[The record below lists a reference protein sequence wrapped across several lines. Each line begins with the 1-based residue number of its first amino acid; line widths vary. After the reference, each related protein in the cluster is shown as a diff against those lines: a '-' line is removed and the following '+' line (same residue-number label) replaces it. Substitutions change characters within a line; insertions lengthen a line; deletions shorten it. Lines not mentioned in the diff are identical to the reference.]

1 MEPINSDR
9 RPTVRGAG
17 VPVLPSEVVRTLYQ
31 PQPRD
36 WGGDRDS
43 ECDRISSELNKI
55 MNLDIAVPFSSPV
68 DLKLHPSYASVVEY
82 PMDLSTIKARLDNR
96 FYRRVKAVEF
106 DANYIYTNAYK
117 FYQAKSDIVRSAL
130 IIKDLCLAIIRNRN
144 AANAIAVETDE
155 NASGAGSKRNK
166 TTQNI
171 RSISHYSQHT
181 ESKVNCY
188 KSTFLKLFSSV
199 NYFRKGKLSLGWLQR
214 WVSAGRNT
222 VKICWRF

>member
-1 MEPINSDR
+1 
-9 RPTVRGAG
+9 
-17 VPVLPSEVVRTLYQ
+17 
-31 PQPRD
+31 
-36 WGGDRDS
+36 
-43 ECDRISSELNKI
+43 

-106 DANYIYTNAYK
+106 DASYIYTNACK
-117 FYQAKSDIVRSAL
+117 FYQTKSDIARSAL

-171 RSISHYSQHT
+171 RSISLYSQHT